1 MAKITY
7 ANKVTLNPQ
16 PSIADE
22 NKVTDDDMNEIKTV
36 VNNND
41 NNVGDLSNLATNT
54 KSSIVGAINELKN
67 AEVYSTT
74 EVKTNKIWI
83 DSKPIY
89 RKVIENTLPTISSSG
104 VQNVNIPHNISNFE
118 SLVNISGYLIVL
130 ANSQI
135 INFPVYTS
143 AGNLLTIYEVNVN
156 NIVLR
161 TRNEGWSA
169 VYGLKFIIEYTKT
182 TD

>member
-1 MAKITY
+1 MAVNLINSNDIEVTQTGENIQLKTSTPITTI
-7 ANKVTLNPQ
+7 NGNIGQLSSLET
-16 PSIADE
+16 
-22 NKVTDDDMNEIKTV
+22 TD
-36 VNNND
+36 
-41 NNVGDLSNLATNT
+41 
-54 KSSIVGAINELKN
+54 KSSLVNAINEVKN

-83 DSKPIY
+83 DGKPIY
-89 RKVIENTLPTISSSG
+89 RKVIEDTLPTISSSG

-143 AGNLLTIYEVNVN
+143 AGNLLTIYEVNAN
-156 NIVLR
+156 NVILR

-169 VYGLKFIIEYTKT
+169 VYDLKFIIEYTKT
-182 TD
+182 S